1 MVAVYIS
8 SCLFVVKAKSP
19 SKTRRQF
26 APPYCSRISRHAA
39 QEVRTRSHINLV
51 IRLLGGLG
59 TAWHIHDAMAA
70 NKIIRSRLV
79 LELVAK
85 IRSGGSSCLPRRRE
99 KGGGG
104 ATGREGDSRLRASAG
119 AATEISEAASNMGKA
134 SAGAA
139 MALPRRCRR
148 SGGRS
153 LTPFPPLERV
163 ESCGQSPQHRPMQ
176 GEVGEGKKRGN
187 SDDD

>member
-1 MVAVYIS
+1 MVVVYIS

-99 KGGGG
+99 KGERRGRSERQGERVTHG
-104 ATGREGDSRLRASAG
+104 FEPAQERRRRAVRQPATWGRRARGPPWPSHAVAV
-119 AATEISEAASNMGKA
+119 AAEAA
-134 SAGAA
+134 
-139 MALPRRCRR
+139 R
-148 SGGRS
+148 
-153 LTPFPPLERV
+153 
-163 ESCGQSPQHRPMQ
+163 
-176 GEVGEGKKRGN
+176 
-187 SDDD
+187 